1 MQTYHAAT
9 EDDTRLLAE
18 RLAGRVQPGD
28 TICLSGDLG
37 AGKTTFTRY
46 FVAALGSPAR
56 VSSPTFTLI
65 HEYHGGRFPVIHVDA
80 YRLRTDWQETGL
92 GEYIADT
99 ERVLLIEW
107 ATNIPDALPD
117 ERLEIAITEGETPEA
132 RVLILIGVGSRWQEF
147 TL

>member
-1 MQTYHAAT
+1 
-9 EDDTRLLAE
+9 
-18 RLAGRVQPGD
+18 
-28 TICLSGDLG
+28 LG

-65 HEYHGGRFPVIHVDA
+65 HEYHGGRLPVIHVDA

-92 GEYIADT
+92 GEYMADT

-107 ATNIPDALPD
+107 AGNIPDALPD

-132 RVLILIGVGSRWQEF
+132 RVLTLIGVGSRWQEF